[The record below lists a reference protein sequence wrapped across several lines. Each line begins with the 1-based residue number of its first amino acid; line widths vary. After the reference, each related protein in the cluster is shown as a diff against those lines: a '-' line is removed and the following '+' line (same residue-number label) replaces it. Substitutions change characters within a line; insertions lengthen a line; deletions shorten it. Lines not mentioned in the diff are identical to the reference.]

1 MTIFK
6 GGHRSSA
13 KQGIGW
19 QQPDQYLNELS
30 SGQWPH
36 FGVWQKAE
44 RPSVLLL
51 QVEARH
57 QRREGVIDPASKKQQ
72 QRQQQVVIITR
83 AGCAPDAL
91 PSEVSRPPR
100 TGGGAKKKGEA
111 GGVSAAV
118 LRPTASATLSILQ
131 VFSGLGSCC
140 VLRIETGAR
149 PKQ

>member
-36 FGVWQKAE
+36 VWQKAE

-83 AGCAPDAL
+83 AGCAPDAVS
-91 PSEVSRPPR
+91 SEVSRPPR

-131 VFSGLGSCC
+131 VFSCLGSCC